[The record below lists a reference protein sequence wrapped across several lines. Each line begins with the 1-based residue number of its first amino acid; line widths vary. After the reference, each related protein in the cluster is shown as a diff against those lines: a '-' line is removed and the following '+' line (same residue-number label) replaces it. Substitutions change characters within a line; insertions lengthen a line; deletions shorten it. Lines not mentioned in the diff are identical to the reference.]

1 VIEVVLCRIISSF
14 LLFIFTHIM
23 PGLLH
28 LESNIA
34 IARYRVPGWQCH
46 ARSTYRNAGWKTDSQ
61 LLQRGNLR
69 MFSYSK
75 QFFPNFVVIRL
86 VGTLSVNMV
95 HVTVPPYG
103 NSQHAFLKGLTQR
116 DVQGR
121 RRNIALEHNPNG
133 KFRKHSIN
141 VVTDSSESD
150 KQVSDSE

>member
-1 VIEVVLCRIISSF
+1 
-14 LLFIFTHIM
+14 
-23 PGLLH
+23 
-28 LESNIA
+28 
-34 IARYRVPGWQCH
+34 
-46 ARSTYRNAGWKTDSQ
+46 
-61 LLQRGNLR
+61 

-75 QFFPNFVVIRL
+75 QFFPNFAVIRL

-95 HVTVPPYG
+95 HITVPPYG
-103 NSQHAFLKGLTQR
+103 NSQHAFLFLKGSTQR

-133 KFRKHSIN
+133 KFGKHSIT